1 MPEETQKNMSD
12 NQQQPNHQ
20 NTVLQPQIID
30 LAGLTVVQL
39 KTLCKA
45 RNITGIS
52 GKKKS
57 ELIALLGQQSSV
69 EPVVIAKP
77 KRKPKVAELDVA
89 ETTVSEPARP
99 QQSNKPDI
107 IRLNYIGSKYQLI
120 DWLTTNILA
129 KTGWQSF
136 TGKRVADLFAG
147 TGYISYY
154 FRTAGA
160 ASVIT
165 NDAEL
170 YSSVIAHAFT
180 KSVYNPR
187 CAALIQ
193 KWQLAMGARAHI
205 PDYGV
210 QPGYITRNYSPSHS
224 GCERKFFTVDNAH
237 RIDYLRAELAKEQ
250 PNLSEDDYK
259 FLMASIVISADQ
271 VSNVPAVYGCFLK
284 NFKAKATR
292 ALVLLPIH
300 QLTEPRCTVGSRAFN
315 SDVLNLDFLRGFE
328 SDMVYLDPPYN
339 ERQYSKNYFPLNI
352 ICKPDSAL
360 NGVALKGITGI
371 PSDCFISPFCK
382 KGPVVESAFET
393 LFRELKTQWIFLSY
407 NSESLVPKAR
417 MLEIM
422 GKFGQVSVITRP
434 YKRFKSFEYNQD
446 VEIEEYLFCLQKNNS
461 QQQPTNSATNG

>member
-1 MPEETQKNMSD
+1 MSD
-12 NQQQPNHQ
+12 NQLSNSQ
-20 NTVLQPQIID
+20 NTVEID
-30 LAGLTVVQL
+30 FAGMTVIQL
-39 KTLCKA
+39 KSLCKSQ
-45 RNITGIS
+45 NITGIS

-57 ELIALLGQQSSV
+57 ELISLLQQQPVLLASNQSQSDMDLALRT
-69 EPVVIAKP
+69 KT
-77 KRKPKVAELDVA
+77 KRKSKVVLQENKQNGQGM
-89 ETTVSEPARP
+89 SESARP

-120 DWLTTNILA
+120 DWLSENILA

-154 FRTAGA
+154 FRTAAAGA
-160 ASVIT
+160 VIT

-170 YSSVIAHAFT
+170 YSSVITHAFT

-187 CAALIQ
+187 CAGLIQ
-193 KWQLAMGARAHI
+193 KWQQALCAGAHI
-205 PDYGV
+205 PEYGV
-210 QPGYITRNYSPSHS
+210 QPGYITRNYSRSHS
-224 GCERKFFTVDNAH
+224 DCPRKFFTVDNAQ
-237 RIDYLRAELAKEQ
+237 RIDYLRAELERER

-259 FLMASIVISADQ
+259 FLLASIVISADQ
-271 VSNVPAVYGCFLK
+271 VSNVPAVYGCYLK
-284 NFKAKATR
+284 NFKSKATK
-292 ALVLLPIH
+292 ALALLPIH
-300 QLTEPRCTVGSRAFN
+300 RIVEPSTVGSRAFN

-328 SDMVYLDPPYN
+328 TDMVYLDPPYN

-360 NGVALKGITGI
+360 SGVALKGITGI

-382 KGPVVESAFET
+382 KGHTVESAFDT

-407 NSESLVPKAR
+407 NSESLVSKEK

-422 GKFGQVSVITRP
+422 GKYGQASVITRP

-446 VEIEEYLFCLQKNNS
+446 IEIEEYLFCLQKNIPADS
-461 QQQPTNSATNG
+461 QPSMTPITN

>member
-1 MPEETQKNMSD
+1 MSD
-12 NQQQPNHQ
+12 NPPINSKNTTQQIDYTSM
-20 NTVLQPQIID
+20 TVI
-30 LAGLTVVQL
+30 QL
-39 KTLCKA
+39 KALCKE
-45 RNITGIS
+45 RNITRFS
-52 GKKKS
+52 GKPKS
-57 ELIALLGQQSSV
+57 ELITLLGQQSIIPILNQNQS
-69 EPVVIAKP
+69 
-77 KRKPKVAELDVA
+77 VAELA
-89 ETTVSEPARP
+89 ITTTTKPTRKPRAVDGVGTTQ
-99 QQSNKPDI
+99 QQSNKQDI

-154 FRTAGA
+154 FRAAGA
-160 ASVIT
+160 SAVIT

-187 CAALIQ
+187 CSGLIQ
-193 KWQLAMGARAHI
+193 KWQLALGVGGHI
-205 PDYGV
+205 PEYGV

-224 GCERKFFTVDNAH
+224 GCERKFFTVDNAQ
-237 RIDYLRAELAKEQ
+237 RIDYLRAELERER

-259 FLMASIVISADQ
+259 FLLASIVISADQ
-271 VSNVPAVYGCFLK
+271 VSNVPAVYGCYLK
-284 NFKAKATR
+284 NFKAKATKP
-292 ALVLLPIH
+292 LVLLPIH
-300 QLTEPRCTVGSRAFN
+300 KITEPRCTASSQAFN

-328 SDMVYLDPPYN
+328 TDMVYLDPPYN

-360 NGVALKGITGI
+360 SGVALKGITGI

-382 KGPVVESAFET
+382 KGHTVESAFET

-407 NSESLVPKAR
+407 NSESLVSKER

-422 GKFGQVSVITRP
+422 GKYGQASVITRP

-446 VEIEEYLFCLQKNNS
+446 VDIEEYLFCLEKNNS
-461 QQQPTNSATNG
+461 PSQQSNSAIATTNS

>member
-1 MPEETQKNMSD
+1 MSD
-12 NQQQPNHQ
+12 NQFSNSQ
-20 NTVLQPQIID
+20 NAVEID
-30 LAGLTVVQL
+30 FAGMTVVQL
-39 KTLCKA
+39 KSLCKT

-57 ELIALLGQQSSV
+57 ELISLLQQQQPSV
-69 EPVVIAKP
+69 EPVVKTKP
-77 KRKPKVAELDVA
+77 TRKPKMDEVSVAELA
-89 ETTVSEPARP
+89 TAKSARQ

-136 TGKRVADLFAG
+136 AGKRVGDLFAG

-154 FRTAGA
+154 FRTTGGA
-160 ASVIT
+160 SAVIT

-187 CAALIQ
+187 CIGLIQ
-193 KWQLAMGARAHI
+193 KWQLALGACAHI
-205 PDYGV
+205 PEYGI

-237 RIDYLRAELAKEQ
+237 RIDYLRAELERER

-259 FLMASIVISADQ
+259 FLLASIVISADQ
-271 VSNVPAVYGCFLK
+271 VSNVPAVYGCYLK
-284 NFKAKATR
+284 NFKAKATK

-300 QLTEPRCTVGSRAFN
+300 QLTEPSTADNRAFN
-315 SDVLNLDFLRGFE
+315 SDVLNIDFLRGFE
-328 SDMVYLDPPYN
+328 TDMVYLDPPYN

-360 NGVALKGITGI
+360 SGVALKGITGI

-382 KGPVVESAFET
+382 KGHTVESAFDT

-407 NSESLVPKAR
+407 NSESLVSKER

-422 GKFGQVSVITRP
+422 GKYGQASVITRP

-446 VEIEEYLFCLQKNNS
+446 VDIEEYLFCLQKNIPADS
-461 QQQPTNSATNG
+461 QPSMTPITN